1 MSLYVHVCLCSL
13 AIHPDQVR
21 VATGQVA
28 GHDQKEGKVG
38 GQSSMSINI
47 TMSIKMDIKKCFVKK
62 ILSSICLVVC
72 LHIYSLKID
81 SIIYLLSTFIF
92 KKIFYVFII
101 FFLTEFWM
109 SMLYFMYFV
118 NQCRPDSELCKLQVC

>member
-47 TMSIKMDIKKCFVKK
+47 TMSGYKKMFCKKKF
-62 ILSSICLVVC
+62 
-72 LHIYSLKID
+72 
-81 SIIYLLSTFIF
+81 
-92 KKIFYVFII
+92 
-101 FFLTEFWM
+101 
-109 SMLYFMYFV
+109 
-118 NQCRPDSELCKLQVC
+118 NLQFAWWSACTYIH

>member
-47 TMSIKMDIKKCFVKK
+47 TMSGYKKMFCKKM
-62 ILSSICLVVC
+62 LSSICLVVC
-72 LHIYSLKID
+72 LHIYSLKIH
-81 SIIYLLSTFIF
+81 SIIFLLSTFIF
-92 KKIFYVFII
+92 KKIFYLFII

-109 SMLYFMYFV
+109 SLLYFMYFV

>member
-38 GQSSMSINI
+38 
-47 TMSIKMDIKKCFVKK
+47 VK
-62 ILSSICLVVC
+62 VQ
-72 LHIYSLKID
+72 
-81 SIIYLLSTFIF
+81 
-92 KKIFYVFII
+92 
-101 FFLTEFWM
+101 W
-109 SMLYFMYFV
+109 
-118 NQCRPDSELCKLQVC
+118 Q

>member
-1 MSLYVHVCLCSL
+1 MSLYAHVCLCSL

-47 TMSIKMDIKKCFVKK
+47 TMSGYKKTFCKK
-62 ILSSICLVVC
+62 
-72 LHIYSLKID
+72 K
-81 SIIYLLSTFIF
+81 FIF
-92 KKIFYVFII
+92 NLHGGLLAHIFIKDPFYHLFA
-101 FFLTEFWM
+101 
-109 SMLYFMYFV
+109 
-118 NQCRPDSELCKLQVC
+118 

>member
-47 TMSIKMDIKKCFVKK
+47 TMSGYKK
-62 ILSSICLVVC
+62 IVL
-72 LHIYSLKID
+72 
-81 SIIYLLSTFIF
+81 
-92 KKIFYVFII
+92 
-101 FFLTEFWM
+101 
-109 SMLYFMYFV
+109 
-118 NQCRPDSELCKLQVC
+118 

>member
-47 TMSIKMDIKKCFVKK
+47 TMSGYKK
-62 ILSSICLVVC
+62 IVGLLA
-72 LHIYSLKID
+72 HI
-81 SIIYLLSTFIF
+81 FI
-92 KKIFYVFII
+92 KDPFYHLFA
-101 FFLTEFWM
+101 
-109 SMLYFMYFV
+109 
-118 NQCRPDSELCKLQVC
+118 

>member
-38 GQSSMSINI
+38 GQSSMSI
-47 TMSIKMDIKKCFVKK
+47 SQCQDIKKCFVKK
-62 ILSSICLVVC
+62 NVIFNLLGG
-72 LHIYSLKID
+72 LLAHI
-81 SIIYLLSTFIF
+81 FI
-92 KKIFYVFII
+92 KDRFYHLFA
-101 FFLTEFWM
+101 
-109 SMLYFMYFV
+109 
-118 NQCRPDSELCKLQVC
+118 

>member
-38 GQSSMSINI
+38 GQSSMSI
-47 TMSIKMDIKKCFVKK
+47 SQCQDIKKCFVKK
-62 ILSSICLVVC
+62 NVIFNLLGG
-72 LHIYSLKID
+72 LLAHI
-81 SIIYLLSTFIF
+81 FI
-92 KKIFYVFII
+92 KDPFYHLFA
-101 FFLTEFWM
+101 
-109 SMLYFMYFV
+109 
-118 NQCRPDSELCKLQVC
+118 

>member
-21 VATGQVA
+21 VATGQVE

-47 TMSIKMDIKKCFVKK
+47 TKSGYKKCFVKK
-62 ILSSICLVVC
+62 F
-72 LHIYSLKID
+72 
-81 SIIYLLSTFIF
+81 YLQFAWWSACTYIH
-92 KKIFYVFII
+92 
-101 FFLTEFWM
+101 
-109 SMLYFMYFV
+109 
-118 NQCRPDSELCKLQVC
+118 